1 MKPNAILLIL
11 STCLLTPCVGHGIYL
26 SDVFNTGNTL
36 LISSVY
42 QEEAHVIFITTLIEG
57 DIDNDGIPDAEDN
70 CPEVYN
76 PGQNDKDKDGV
87 GDACDP
93 CNNNK
98 YKGGCDDGDPCTIDD
113 QIDPFCNCTGSY
125 KDSDGDGICDALDI
139 CPGSDDFDDADND
152 GIPDGCECE
161 NMNVDA
167 GTCKGVYYGYKPM
180 ECTTLDALP
189 ISGMAPF
196 TYQWNTG
203 AVTQSISVCPEQN
216 TTYTVT
222 VTDVNGCSGTD
233 KVDVEV
239 KDVRCGGNNHNVM
252 ICHYN
257 SPTGT
262 YYNLCQRS
270 QLVQDHLDHGD
281 ELGDCYSSPPCL
293 NYSEAK
299 SVDYNIFPED
309 AEVSETVNHLIDYRG
324 DIRGEVSIFPNPV
337 DEILVLKFDGANNAP
352 LIWRIVDLGGKVWKA
367 GNLHPSSDE
376 FSIDIDVASI
386 HPGMYVIE
394 IQHGDLITH
403 SKFIIAR

>member
-1 MKPNAILLIL
+1 MKPQSVLLIL
-11 STCLLTPCVGHGIYL
+11 STCLLSPGVGYSFFLTHI
-26 SDVFNTGNTL
+26 FNSENTL
-36 LISSVY
+36 LNAALY
-42 QEEAHVIFITTLIEG
+42 PKEAQMIFIPAMMVN
-57 DIDNDGIPDAEDN
+57 DFDNDGVPDEEDN

-98 YKGGCDDGDPCTIDD
+98 YKGGCDDGDPCTIND

-139 CPGSDDFDDADND
+139 CPGSDDFDDADNN
-152 GIPDGCECE
+152 GIPDGCDCG
-161 NMNVDA
+161 NMSVDA
-167 GTCKGVYYGYKPM
+167 GTCEGVYLGYKPM

-196 TYQWNTG
+196 AYQWSTG
-203 AVTQSISVCPEQN
+203 AITSSISVCPEQN

-222 VTDVNGCSGTD
+222 VTDINGCTGTD

-262 YYNLCQRS
+262 YTSLCQRS

-281 ELGDCYSSPPCL
+281 MLGDCTSDPLCSDYFESKSVVYDILPDD
-293 NYSEAK
+293 NVSEA
-299 SVDYNIFPED
+299 
-309 AEVSETVNHLIDYRG
+309 VNQLIDYRG
-324 DIRGEVSIFPNPV
+324 EIKGEVSIFPNPA
-337 DEILVLKFDGANNAP
+337 DEILILKVDGSKDAP
-352 LIWRIVDLGGKVWKA
+352 LQLRIVDLGGQVWKA
-367 GNLHPSSDE
+367 EELVQSSGGH
-376 FSIDIDVASI
+376 SIDIDVAYI
-386 HPGMYVIE
+386 PPGIYVIE
-394 IQHGDLITH
+394 IQNGNIMTH
-403 SKFIIAR
+403 TKLVIAR